1 MPRGIVIYDRIRA
14 GIERRAIERGD
25 VRILAITRAP
35 RSPKDMDQGP
45 HEGMIV
51 GPLPESF
58 ARARPVK
65 PVLAVA
71 RGSESVKL
79 PAVLSD
85 NSAVGRLAARHLCES
100 GARFLAAV
108 DWIPKPF
115 ARERLAAFEA
125 EARSLGVPC
134 RVTWLNP
141 NRSPFAADYLKWERE
156 LEKGVRSFLH
166 GLPDHA
172 GIFAP
177 TDDRAIAVWAAAR
190 SCGKRIPE
198 DFLLL
203 GVDDVES
210 GGLLPFQGL
219 SSVALD
225 CVTMGRRAL
234 DRLVEAVMGQTPI
247 RGDELVPPLG
257 VVARHSTESFP
268 HEDPLIERALR
279 RIRSGEHPEDTA
291 ETLAVALGVSRVTLW
306 RRFEAALRRSPAELL
321 REARMEQAR
330 RLLRETRLSVREI
343 ARRCGFYHASAFAR
357 AFRRIEGL
365 PPDEWRRHR
374 A

>member
-25 VRILAITRAP
+25 VRILAVPRSP
-35 RSPKDMDQGP
+35 RSPKDIDHGP
-45 HEGMIV
+45 HEGVIV

-58 ARARPVK
+58 AGARPTK

-71 RGSESVKL
+71 RGSEAVKL

-85 NSAVGRLAARHLCES
+85 NAAVGRLAARHLREA

-108 DWIPKPF
+108 DWIPKLF
-115 ARERLAAFEA
+115 ARERLAAFEN
-125 EARSLGVPC
+125 EAKSLGVPC

-141 NRSPFAADYLKWERE
+141 NRSPSAADYLKWQRE
-156 LEKGVRSFLH
+156 LEKGVRSFIQ
-166 GLPDHA
+166 GLPDQT
-172 GIFAP
+172 GIFTP
-177 TDDRAIAVWAAAR
+177 TDERAIAVWAAAR
-190 SCGKRIPE
+190 TCGKRIPD

-210 GGLLPFQGL
+210 GGLLPLQGL

-225 CVTMGRRAL
+225 CVTIGRRAV
-234 DRLVEAVMGQTPI
+234 DRVMEALVGRQPI
-247 RGDELVPPLG
+247 QGDEFVPPLG
-257 VVARHSTESFP
+257 IVARHSTKAFP
-268 HEDPLIERALR
+268 HEDPLVEQALC
-279 RIRSGEHPEDTA
+279 RIRSGEHADDTA

-306 RRFEAALRRSPAELL
+306 RRFEAAMRRTPAELL

-357 AFRRIEGL
+357 AFRRIEGFS
-365 PPDEWRRHR
+365 PDEWRRHR